1 MPDHT
6 RPDRLRSVAR
16 KVPDPADKAL
26 AERLAR
32 LHELDERRR
41 VTPSGHALDELE
53 DEIAEESRRIIL
65 HLEEDDQPRA
75 G

>member
-6 RPDRLRSVAR
+6 RPDRLRSVAK
-16 KVPDPADKAL
+16 KVQDPADKLL

-65 HLEEDDQPRA
+65 HLEEDDQRRA